1 MRKRWKDEPS
11 GDGSDDAK
19 GVLMAELTIE
29 DAFALGLRPGERPD
43 GLRMERA
50 FRAGCGPIRNPRSTP
65 PIRLPR
71 RIATPPDRPARRL
84 RPSRR

>member
-1 MRKRWKDEPS
+1 MSKRWEDEPN

-19 GVLMAELTIE
+19 GVLMAALTIE

-50 FRAGCGPIRNPRSTP
+50 FRAG
-65 PIRLPR
+65 
-71 RIATPPDRPARRL
+71 L
-84 RPSRR
+84 RPDPQPEVCSAGQAVTSDSNAAR

>member
-11 GDGSDDAK
+11 GDGSYDAK
-19 GVLMAELTIE
+19 GVLMAALTIE

-50 FRAGCGPIRNPRSTP
+50 FRAG
-65 PIRLPR
+65 
-71 RIATPPDRPARRL
+71 L
-84 RPSRR
+84 RPDPQPEVYTADQTAASDSNAAR

>member
-1 MRKRWKDEPS
+1 MSKRWEDEPN

-19 GVLMAELTIE
+19 GVLMAALTIE

-50 FRAGCGPIRNPRSTP
+50 FRAG
-65 PIRLPR
+65 
-71 RIATPPDRPARRL
+71 L
-84 RPSRR
+84 RPDPQSEVCSADQTAASESNVAR